1 MMQNYLKV
9 AWRNLM
15 KSKVFSFINIFGLTI
30 GLTSCVLIVIY
41 LYHETHYDQF
51 QVYADRLYQVDET
64 FVSGGKEERWAG
76 SPAPLAAT
84 LQQVFPQIEGTA
96 RLLPLSGDD
105 KTIFQIGGNASNLK
119 SYYEDKGALADSGFF
134 KLFTYQFLAGDPHT
148 VLSDPYSI
156 VLSEDIARN
165 IFGSPEAAM
174 NKAIHVISNTQGEYD
189 YKVSGVVSL
198 PQGPSHIDS
207 RFFLSMYG
215 GYYGDWIKKNSNNLA
230 NNNMFATYILLKK
243 GTDPASIEKQFPAFV
258 DTYEGKDLKTSGFYK
273 KQWLTKVT
281 DIHLHANMTYGK
293 DITPE
298 GSVTYLYILASIA
311 LFVLVI
317 ACINFMNLA
326 TARSIKRSAEVGVRK
341 SLGASRLSLVRQFMG
356 EAMLMALLAAVGAA
370 VLSYA
375 LFPGFVHLSGK
386 NIQVS
391 HAELIGLGGLLLL
404 LALFT
409 GLLAGSYPAF
419 YLSSFQPVRIL
430 KGKLTNS
437 LGAANLRKGLVVL
450 QFMIAVILIVA
461 SVTIMDTMKYLRS
474 ADLGFAKDQQV
485 ILPLRG
491 TSSQKAF
498 TSLKAGLLRNPKVL
512 SVTGAAYS
520 PGIDN
525 RSDEIMYG
533 ERQTSQEGRDVQIN
547 FTDFDYTRSLGIQPL
562 AGRMFSSA
570 FPSDS
575 VDGIVV
581 NEMALKAVG
590 YTLQNGVGKVVHH
603 NYPGRIAAYR
613 IIGVVKDFHF
623 DDLHVPINPMAL
635 MVDNDFG
642 EFNYMIVHLA
652 PGNPGPVLAS
662 MESTWKR
669 LNPGS
674 PFDYRFLDERF
685 QQNYEADSRLNQ
697 IVGYFTLVAICI
709 SCLGLFGLAAFSAE
723 QRTKEIGIRKVL
735 GASAL
740 SIVRLLSGDFIKL
753 VCISIL
759 IACPIAWWIMQKWL
773 QDFAYAPPFK
783 WTVFLYTTLAAIF
796 IALITISFQSL
807 KTAFASPVKSLRAE

>member
-30 GLTSCVLIVIY
+30 GLTSCVLIFIY
-41 LYHETHYDQF
+41 LYHETHYDSF
-51 QVYADRLYQVDET
+51 QVYKDRLYQVDET
-64 FVSGGKEERWAG
+64 FLSGGQVERWPG

-84 LQQVFPQIEGTA
+84 LKQVFSQIEATA
-96 RLLPLSGDD
+96 RILPLTGDD
-105 KTIFQIGGNASNLK
+105 KTIFQIGGNSSNLK
-119 SYYEDKGALADSGFF
+119 SYYEEKGILADSGFF
-134 KLFTYQFLAGDPHT
+134 KLFTYQFLQGDAAT
-148 VLSDPYSI
+148 AMSDPYSI
-156 VLSEDIARN
+156 VLSEEIATN
-165 IFGSPEAAM
+165 IFGSPDAAM
-174 NKAIHVISNTQGEYD
+174 HKAIHIISNSQGEYD
-189 YKVSGVVSL
+189 YKVSGVVRL

-215 GYYGDWIKKNSNNLA
+215 GYYGDWIRKNSNNLA

-243 GTDPASIEKQFPAFV
+243 GTDPKTLDKQFPAFV
-258 DTYEGKDLKTSGFYK
+258 DTYEGKDLKVSGFYK

-281 DIHLHANMTYGK
+281 DIHLYANMTYGK
-293 DITPE
+293 DITPSE
-298 GSVTYLYILASIA
+298 SVTYLYILGSIA

-326 TARSIKRSAEVGVRK
+326 TARSIKRAAEVGVRK
-341 SLGASRLSLVRQFMG
+341 SLGASRLSLIRQFMG
-356 EAMLMALLAAVGAA
+356 EAMLMALIAAVGAA

-375 LFPGFVHLSGK
+375 LFPGFVKLSGK
-386 NIQVS
+386 NIIVS
-391 HAELIGLGGLLLL
+391 HSEVMGLGGLLLL

-437 LGAANLRKGLVVL
+437 LGVVNLRRGLVVV

-461 SVTIMDTMKYLRS
+461 TVTIMDAMKYLRKV
-474 ADLGFAKDQQV
+474 DLGFAKDQQV

-491 TSSQKAF
+491 TSAQKAY
-498 TSLKAGLLRNPKVL
+498 TSLKTELLKNPKIL
-512 SVTGAAYS
+512 SVTGAAYC

-525 RSDEIMYG
+525 RSDEILFG
-533 ERQTSQEGRDVQIN
+533 EKQTPQEGRDVQLN
-547 FTDFDYTRSLGIQPL
+547 FTDFDYIHTLGIQPL

-575 VDGIVV
+575 VDGVIL
-581 NEMALKAVG
+581 NETALKAVG
-590 YTLQNGVGKVVHH
+590 YTLQNGVGKVIHH
-603 NYPGRIAAYR
+603 ALPEKTLVYK

-635 MVDNDFG
+635 MVDHNFNK
-642 EFNYMIVHLA
+642 FNYLIVHLA
-652 PGNPGPVLAS
+652 PGDPGPVLGS
-662 MESTWKR
+662 IQNVWKR
-669 LNPGS
+669 LNPEA
-674 PFDYRFLDERF
+674 PFDFRFMDDRF
-685 QQNYEADSRLNQ
+685 QQNYDSDNRLNE
-697 IVGYFTLVAICI
+697 IVGYFTIVAICI

-735 GASAL
+735 GASVL
-740 SIVRLLSGDFIKL
+740 SIVRLLSGDFLKL

-759 IACPIAWWIMQKWL
+759 MASPIAWWLMHRWL
-773 QDFAYAPPFK
+773 QEFAYAPPLQ
-783 WTVFLYTTLAAIF
+783 WTVFLYTALLAVF

-807 KTAFASPVKSLRAE
+807 RTAFASPVKSLRAE